1 MDEISR
7 GIALAALTLQSVLL
21 QALVYKGVMTSEE
34 SLDVVAKS
42 LDAVALRAADDEDDV
57 ADVAHVCLHGVREA
71 LAGMDRRE

>member
-21 QALVYKGVMTSEE
+21 QALVHKGVMTSEE

-57 ADVAHVCLHGVREA
+57 ADVANVCLHGVREA
-71 LAGMDRRE
+71 LAGMGRRE